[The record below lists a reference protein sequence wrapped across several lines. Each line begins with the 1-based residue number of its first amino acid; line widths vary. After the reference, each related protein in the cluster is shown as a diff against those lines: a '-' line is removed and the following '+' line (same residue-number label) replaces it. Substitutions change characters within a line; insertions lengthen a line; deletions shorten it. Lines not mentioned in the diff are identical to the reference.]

1 MQKNSG
7 FILLDLVSNTNVTT
21 QKEMRVNEN
30 GESSAIGKKAADLR
44 NKSTSILQPI
54 NGNSA
59 VRDDT
64 SKDQNTGKVC
74 GEKQFDNY
82 EIFFINLDA
91 SSFTKTDIDKIVE
104 GSSKLLHQV
113 LKDITEI
120 CSDAPPL
127 IVKKIDDYVNE

>member
-1 MQKNSG
+1 MQQTCNFCKKNSG
-7 FILLDLVSNTNVTT
+7 FIHLDLVSNTNVTT
-21 QKEMRVNEN
+21 QKEMRVSENE
-30 GESSAIGKKAADLR
+30 ESSAIGKKAVDLR

-64 SKDQNTGKVC
+64 SKDQNTGTVC

-91 SSFTKTDIDKIVE
+91 SISPKQISTKLSRE
-104 GSSKLLHQV
+104 V
-113 LKDITEI
+113 LNCYIR
-120 CSDAPPL
+120 
-127 IVKKIDDYVNE
+127 Y

>member
-7 FILLDLVSNTNVTT
+7 FILLDLVSNTNLTT

-30 GESSAIGKKAADLR
+30 GESSAIGKKAVDLR

-64 SKDQNTGKVC
+64 SKHQNNGKVC
-74 GEKQFDNY
+74 GEEQFDNY
-82 EIFFINLDA
+82 EIFL
-91 SSFTKTDIDKIVE
+91 
-104 GSSKLLHQV
+104 
-113 LKDITEI
+113 
-120 CSDAPPL
+120 
-127 IVKKIDDYVNE
+127 